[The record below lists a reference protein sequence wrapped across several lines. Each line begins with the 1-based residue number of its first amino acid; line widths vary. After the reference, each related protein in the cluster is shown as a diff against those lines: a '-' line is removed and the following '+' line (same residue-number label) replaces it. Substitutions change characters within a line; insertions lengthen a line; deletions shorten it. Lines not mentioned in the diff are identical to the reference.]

1 MLSPCAYALTLTKAF
16 PVSCFELAYEYSLDI
31 KLRVDLFKLEC
42 YLAKYPNALGR
53 FLKTVGFEMEAKLL
67 QGF

>member
-31 KLRVDLFKLEC
+31 KLRVDLFIQFN
-42 YLAKYPNALGR
+42 Y
-53 FLKTVGFEMEAKLL
+53 FLLFEVSV
-67 QGF
+67 